1 MLKLLGGLLIFLGA
15 AWWGLE
21 AVGRLRQRTQTLE
34 GLRGAFSYLEEELTF
49 RLTPLPKLLEYLG
62 RERSGAVGLFFRD
75 ALQGL
80 RQDPEG
86 GLRASWRRAMVR
98 RLDMLKE
105 EERELMLEVG
115 ESLGRFDAK
124 AQRQVLLQAAKRLE
138 TLRAK
143 AQEEAG
149 RLGRVYAA
157 VSLAGGA
164 ALILVLL

>member
-1 MLKLLGGLLIFLGA
+1 MLKLLGGLLIFAGA
-15 AWWGLE
+15 AWWGLS
-21 AVGRLRQRTQTLE
+21 AVGRLRQRTQVLE

-62 RERSGAVGLFFRD
+62 RERSGAVGLFFQD
-75 ALQGL
+75 ALAGL

-105 EERELMLEVG
+105 EERQLLLDVG
-115 ESLGRFDAK
+115 ETLGRFDAK
-124 AQRQVLLQAAKRLE
+124 AQRQTLLQAVTRLE
-138 TLRAK
+138 ALRAQ
-143 AQEEAG
+143 AQEEAD